1 MVRNAQKRGKREMHT
16 VGPGIWRETLKIM
29 ENEKCTLQNLEY
41 GRKSEN
47 HGKCEAYTLQDLEY
61 VEKTEKRG
69 KLETHM
75 VGPER
80 WRESLKNVQNEKP
93 TMQDLE
99 HGEKQRKT

>member
-1 MVRNAQKRGKREMHT
+1 MARK
-16 VGPGIWRETLKIM
+16 LKIM
-29 ENEKCTLQNLEY
+29 EN
-41 GRKSEN
+41 
-47 HGKCEAYTLQDLEY
+47 EAYTLQDLEY